1 MKKFKVGIIGCGRI
15 SRFHGMPVSSQEN
28 AQVVAC
34 CDLIPE
40 RAREMAGLFGC
51 KKTYQDFEEMI
62 RKEKLDVVHICL
74 PHYLHSPVAVRAMEL
89 GCHVLTEK
97 PMAISMEQ
105 AEAMVAS
112 ARKTGKTLGVIFQN
126 RYNAGSVLVK
136 NCLDSGRLGKILSAK
151 CSVTWC
157 RTPEYYTSSNWKGTW
172 DKEGGGAIIDQA
184 IHTIDLMCWFVGY
197 DIDHVDCTLAN
208 RDHKGLIEVEDC
220 ADGLIVFK
228 NGVRASFW
236 CMNYFS
242 HDAAVEIDLVCENG
256 TVKITA
262 EEGRVVF
269 HDGRE
274 MLARPNP
281 SESFDYGGGP
291 SYWGASH
298 LKQIDAFY
306 EALAQG
312 KQPEI
317 NGELI
322 LNTAHKMI
330 MSLYDSGK
338 SGKPVQYKTVVE
350 KPCRKASCRKA
361 K

>member
-330 MSLYDSGK
+330 MSLYASGK
-338 SGKPVQYKTVVE
+338 SGTPVQYESPAE